1 MTRQLNILRWGNGH
15 GLRLPLS
22 LLAAIDA
29 KVGDVCEVEAT
40 PGSLVLRIVRRDG
53 EPEPTPGAEDASS
66 LDAQTV
72 QRGLQN
78 VLNETEHLL
87 LLLEGMGRA
96 PSRVEFQAREAP
108 SPVPDLNK
116 RAEKSSRLAQ
126 VTG

>member
-22 LLAAIDA
+22 LLAAIEA
-29 KVGDVCEVEAT
+29 KLGDVCEVEAA
-40 PGSLVLRIVRRDG
+40 PGSLVLRIVKRGG
-53 EPEPTPGAEDASS
+53 EPEPAPGAEDAP

-87 LLLEGMGRA
+87 LLLEGMRRA
-96 PSRVEFQAREAP
+96 PSGADGWMDTER
-108 SPVPDLNK
+108 S
-116 RAEKSSRLAQ
+116 
-126 VTG
+126 